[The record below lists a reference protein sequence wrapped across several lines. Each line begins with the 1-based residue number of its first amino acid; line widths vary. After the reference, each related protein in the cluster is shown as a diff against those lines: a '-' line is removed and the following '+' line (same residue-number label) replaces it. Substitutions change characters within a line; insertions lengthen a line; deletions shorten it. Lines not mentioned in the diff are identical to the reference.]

1 MGEAQASGPTE
12 NKPQILYPGDGG
24 RGQDAPD
31 CGDLSEDEPTLQ
43 SLDWQD
49 QGSLGKGQLDKGR
62 SPFYESQTLERV
74 FWHIEGSTNALEKAS
89 CAACERV
96 LEKT

>member
-24 RGQDAPD
+24 RWQDAPD

-43 SLDWQD
+43 SLDF
-49 QGSLGKGQLDKGR
+49 GKIR
-62 SPFYESQTLERV
+62 E
-74 FWHIEGSTNALEKAS
+74 ALEKDNLTKEEALS
-89 CAACERV
+89 MRAKLLKEYSG
-96 LEKT
+96 T

>member
-24 RGQDAPD
+24 RWQDAPD

-49 QGSLGKGQLDKGR
+49 QGSLGKDNLTK
-62 SPFYESQTLERV
+62 EE
-74 FWHIEGSTNALEKAS
+74 ALSMRAKLLKEYS
-89 CAACERV
+89 G
-96 LEKT
+96 T